1 MIDITRF
8 HTTAVVT
15 AGSSAATT
23 SQRFP
28 FSTMAGAAVVIANT
42 GGATQINWHG
52 ALEQESA
59 PIQVYSDGAA
69 VTTAVTVGIHPVPD
83 ACFSLPFVVP
93 VLVGGT
99 TCAMT
104 VSLKG

>member
-28 FSTMAGAAVVIANT
+28 FSTMAGAVVVIANT

-52 ALEQESA
+52 ALTPEST
-59 PIQVYSDGAA
+59 PIQIYSDGAA

-83 ACFSLPFVVP
+83 ACFALPFVVP
-93 VLVGGT
+93 VISNGT

>member
-1 MIDITRF
+1 MIEITRF

-15 AGSSAATT
+15 AADTASTT
-23 SQRFP
+23 SPRFP
-28 FSTMAGAAVVIANT
+28 YSRMAGGVVFIGNT
-42 GGATQINWHG
+42 GGATQIDWYG
-52 ALEQESA
+52 AMEPEST
-59 PIQVYSDGAA
+59 PLQVYSDGSA
-69 VTTAVTVGIHPVPD
+69 VTTAVTVGVHPIPD

-93 VLVGGT
+93 VITGGT